1 MTIEPRTKRE
11 RISLN
16 VLLSPTLFW
25 LIVFFAIPLVIIFIY
40 SFLDR
45 GKFGGIVWIFQI
57 ENYVRFADQLYIRI
71 FIRSFIIAL
80 ITTVICLLI
89 GYPMAYWMA
98 LQPQKKRSTYLLL
111 IMLPFW
117 TNFVVRTYAWRMILA
132 RQGQLNQL
140 LIALKIFTKDNAPT
154 YLNTNGAVILGLSYV
169 WVVAM
174 VLACYASLTG
184 LDRSLLEAAQ
194 DLYAN
199 SVRTFLRVT
208 LPLTL
213 PGIVSGS
220 ILVFVPS
227 FGAFVTPDMLGGGKA
242 DMIGNLISQQFRE
255 ASNWPFGSAISVI
268 LIIVMLLGTLLYFRS
283 LRSEK
288 AQSQ

>member
-1 MTIEPRTKRE
+1 MAIKPRTKRE
-11 RISLN
+11 RLTLN
-16 VLLSPTLFW
+16 ILLSPALFW
-25 LIVFFAIPLVIIFIY
+25 LIFFFTIPLVIILIY

-45 GKFGGIVWIFQI
+45 GKFGGVVWEFQF

-71 FIRSFIIAL
+71 FIRSFFIAL

-98 LQPQKKRSTYLLL
+98 NQPPKKRNTYLLL
-111 IMLPFW
+111 IMVPFW
-117 TNFVVRTYAWRMILA
+117 TNFVVRTYAWRMLLA
-132 RQGQLNQL
+132 RQGQINQL
-140 LIALKIFTKDNAPT
+140 LITLKLINEGNAPT
-154 YLNTNGAVILGLSYV
+154 YLNTNGAVVIGLIYV

-174 VLACYASLTG
+174 VLACYASISG

-194 DLYAN
+194 DLFA
-199 SVRTFLRVT
+199 SPVRTFLRVT

-242 DMIGNLISQQFRE
+242 DMIGNLISQQFGE
-255 ASNWPFGSAISVI
+255 ASDWPFGSAISAI
-268 LIIVMLLGTLLYFRS
+268 LMIVMLFGTLLYFRS

-288 AQSQ
+288 TQS

>member
-1 MTIEPRTKRE
+1 MAIEPRTRRE
-11 RISLN
+11 RLTLS
-16 VLLSPTLFW
+16 VLVSPTLFW
-25 LIVFFAIPLVIIFIY
+25 LIFFFTIPLVIIIIY

-45 GKFGGIVWIFQI
+45 GKFGGIVWEFQFD
-57 ENYVRFADQLYIRI
+57 NYVRFADQLYIRI

-98 LQPQKKRSTYLLL
+98 SQPLKKRSTYLLL

-132 RQGQLNQL
+132 RQGQINQL
-140 LIALKIFTKDNAPT
+140 LIALKIFNEDNVPT
-154 YLNTNGAVILGLSYV
+154 YLNTNGAVIMGLSYI
-169 WVVAM
+169 WIVAM

-199 SVRTFLRVT
+199 QIRTFLHVT
-208 LPLTL
+208 FPLTL
-213 PGIVSGS
+213 PGIISGS

-242 DMIGNLISQQFRE
+242 DMIGNLIAQQFGE
-255 ASNWPFGSAISVI
+255 ASDWPFGSAISAI
-268 LIIVMLLGTLLYFRS
+268 LMIVMLFGTLLYFRS

-288 AQSQ
+288 PQS

>member
-1 MTIEPRTKRE
+1 MAIEPRTRRE
-11 RISLN
+11 RLTLS
-16 VLLSPTLFW
+16 VLVSPTLFW
-25 LIVFFAIPLVIIFIY
+25 LIFFFTIPLVVILIY

-45 GKFGGIVWIFQI
+45 GRYGGIVWEFQF

-98 LQPQKKRSTYLLL
+98 NQPLKKRNVYLLL
-111 IMLPFW
+111 IMMPFW

-132 RQGQLNQL
+132 RQGQINQL
-140 LIALKIFTKDNAPT
+140 LIALKIFNEDNAPT
-154 YLNTNGAVILGLSYV
+154 YLNTNGAVIMGLSYI
-169 WVVAM
+169 WIVAM

-199 SVRTFLRVT
+199 QIRTFLHVT
-208 LPLTL
+208 FPLTL
-213 PGIVSGS
+213 PGIISGS

-242 DMIGNLISQQFRE
+242 DMIGNLISQQFGE
-255 ASNWPFGSAISVI
+255 ASDWPFGSAISAI
-268 LIIVMLLGTLLYFRS
+268 LMIVMLFGTLLYFRS

-288 AQSQ
+288 PQS

>member
-1 MTIEPRTKRE
+1 MAIKPRTKRE
-11 RISLN
+11 RLTLN
-16 VLLSPTLFW
+16 ILLSPALFW
-25 LIVFFAIPLVIIFIY
+25 LIFFFTIPLVIILIY

-45 GKFGGIVWIFQI
+45 GKFGGVVWEFQF

-71 FIRSFIIAL
+71 FIRSFFIAL

-98 LQPQKKRSTYLLL
+98 NQPPKKRNTYLLL
-111 IMLPFW
+111 IMVPFW
-117 TNFVVRTYAWRMILA
+117 TNFVVRTYAWRMLLA
-132 RQGQLNQL
+132 RQGQINQL
-140 LIALKIFTKDNAPT
+140 LITLKLINEGNAPT
-154 YLNTNGAVILGLSYV
+154 YLNTNGAVVIGLIYV

-174 VLACYASLTG
+174 VLACYASISG

-194 DLYAN
+194 DLFA
-199 SVRTFLRVT
+199 SPVRTFLRVT

-242 DMIGNLISQQFRE
+242 DMIGNLISQQFGE
-255 ASNWPFGSAISVI
+255 ASDWPFGSAISAI
-268 LIIVMLLGTLLYFRS
+268 LMIVMLFGTVLYFRS

-288 AQSQ
+288 TQS

>member
-1 MTIEPRTKRE
+1 MAIEPRTKRE
-11 RISLN
+11 RLTLN
-16 VLLSPTLFW
+16 FLLSPTIFW
-25 LIVFFAIPLVIIFIY
+25 LITFFAIPLVIIFIY

-45 GKFGGIVWIFQI
+45 GKFGGIVWNFQL
-57 ENYVRFADQLYIRI
+57 ENYIRFVDKLYIKI
-71 FIRSFIIAL
+71 FIRSFFIAL

-98 LQPQKKRSTYLLL
+98 NQPLNKRSTYMLL

-117 TNFVVRTYAWRMILA
+117 TNFVVRTYAWRMLLA
-132 RQGQLNQL
+132 RQGQINQL
-140 LIALKIFTKDNAPT
+140 LIALKIMTEENAPT
-154 YLNTNGAVILGLSYV
+154 YLNTNGAVIMGLIYV
-169 WVVAM
+169 WIVAM

-194 DLYAN
+194 DLFA
-199 SVRTFLRVT
+199 SPVKTFLRVT

-242 DMIGNLISQQFRE
+242 DMIGNLISQQFGE
-255 ASNWPFGSAISVI
+255 ASNWPFGSAISAI
-268 LIIVMLLGTLLYFRS
+268 LMIVMLFGTLLYFRS
-283 LRSEK
+283 LRSEET
-288 AQSQ
+288 QR

>member
-1 MTIEPRTKRE
+1 MAIEPRTRRE
-11 RISLN
+11 RLSLN
-16 VLLSPTLFW
+16 ILLSPTLFW

-45 GKFGGIVWIFQI
+45 GKFGGLVWIFQI

-71 FIRSFIIAL
+71 FIRSFFIAL

-89 GYPMAYWMA
+89 GYPMAYWIA
-98 LQPQKKRSTYLLL
+98 NQPQKKRSTYMLL

-117 TNFVVRTYAWRMILA
+117 TNFVVRTYAWRMLLA
-132 RQGQLNQL
+132 RQGQINQL
-140 LIALKIFTKDNAPT
+140 LIALKILNEDNAPT
-154 YLNTNGAVILGLSYV
+154 YLNTNGAVIMGLIYV

-184 LDRSLLEAAQ
+184 LDRSLLEAAT

-199 SVRTFLRVT
+199 PVRTFLRVT

-242 DMIGNLISQQFRE
+242 DMIGNLISQQFGE

-268 LIIVMLLGTLLYFRS
+268 LIIIMLLGTLLYFRS

-288 AQSQ
+288 AQS

>member
-1 MTIEPRTKRE
+1 MAIEPRTRRE
-11 RISLN
+11 RLSLN
-16 VLLSPTLFW
+16 ILLSPTLFW

-98 LQPQKKRSTYLLL
+98 IQPQRKRSTYLLL

-140 LIALKIFTKDNAPT
+140 LIALRIVTEDNVPT
-154 YLNTNGAVILGLSYV
+154 FLNTNVAVIIGLSYV

-174 VLACYASLTG
+174 VLACFASLSG

-242 DMIGNLISQQFRE
+242 DMIGNLISQQFGE

-288 AQSQ
+288 AQS